1 MKMKDMR
8 PYMLWAHIQWLDES
22 GVTPHITIQN
32 GPKTVF
38 PPAFQSHSVVTFN
51 IATESVQGLRL
62 DENGIS
68 FSARFSGREF
78 QVFAP
83 LDCLLQLSSKDGQIR
98 IALQQ
103 TEPQPQD
110 SGTTVEQIEPEQIE
124 PAAPV
129 KPSLTEIKGGESDG
143 IKRGKLT
150 LVPQTMSET
159 PPFEPEAA

>member
-32 GPKTVF
+32 GPKTIF

-83 LDCLLQLSSKDGQIR
+83 LDCLLQLSSKDGQVR
-98 IALQQ
+98 IGLQQ
-103 TEPQPQD
+103 PPPGSESQQE
-110 SGTTVEQIEPEQIE
+110 TTVEEIEPEQIE
-124 PAAPV
+124 PASPV
-129 KPSLTEIKGGESDG
+129 KPSLTVITGGESDG

-150 LVPQTMSET
+150 LVPKSET
-159 PPFEPEAA
+159 PFEPEAA